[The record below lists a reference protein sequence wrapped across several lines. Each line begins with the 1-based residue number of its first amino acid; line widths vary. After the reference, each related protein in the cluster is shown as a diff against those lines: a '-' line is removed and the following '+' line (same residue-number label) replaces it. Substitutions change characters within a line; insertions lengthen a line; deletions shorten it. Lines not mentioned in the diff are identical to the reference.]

1 VGDLPSDGASI
12 LVSSSYNG
20 LPPANAKEFCK
31 WLNDPPADQRPTGT
45 RYTVFGSG
53 NTEWAATYQG
63 VPILL
68 DTKLSELGALR
79 IHARGEGDVRS
90 DFDAQYRAWRDSL
103 WSDLVSTL
111 DLPASAADPA
121 AIGPRLSISLVNR
134 QKTNPVIISYDAA
147 PARVAG
153 NRELATAL
161 HGQPVER
168 STRHVEIALPEGTTY
183 QTGDH
188 LGVLP
193 RNHPEL
199 IRRAMFRFGLDAGQ
213 YLTIVARYGSHTHLP
228 IDEPTPL
235 LGVLGTCVE
244 LQDVAKRSDIELMVS
259 YTDDPEQ
266 RATLEELI
274 GDDAE
279 AQARYRERVFLP
291 NRSLLDLLEEFP
303 ACALPFEVYL
313 DLLPPLR
320 PRYYSISS
328 SPLVDQGVC
337 SITTGVLRAPARSG
351 HGEYAGIC
359 SNHLATSPNNS
370 TVFVFVRD
378 PGIGFR
384 PPDNAHVP
392 MIMVGAGTGLAP
404 YRGFLQD
411 RAVLKQQGVPVAESP
426 LFFGCRNPNA
436 DYLYAD
442 ELQEYELLGVA
453 RVVTAFSRVPGQPR
467 QYVQDAIQEHGGEV
481 WSLLEQGAH
490 VFVCGNARTIAPAV
504 RAALTAIHHQQAG
517 GPMRDSEAWLANLR
531 AENRYVEDIWGG

>member
-1 VGDLPSDGASI
+1 LTIKPDEMRIQVVPRPDRRLDAPVTRLAAAPTVAEEVAPTLPAAARHNTPLRVLFGSDLGTAEGIATRLAQEGTERGYSVVLGALDDHVGDLPSDGASI

-31 WLNDPPADQRPTGT
+31 WLDDPPADQRPTGA
-45 RYTVFGSG
+45 RYTVFGCG
-53 NTEWAATYQG
+53 NTEWAATYQA

-68 DTKLSELGALR
+68 DTKLEECGARRVHL
-79 IHARGEGDVRS
+79 RGEGDVRS
-90 DFDAQYRAWRDSL
+90 DFDAQYRAWHDSL
-103 WSDLVSTL
+103 WSDLASTL

-134 QKTNPVIISYDAA
+134 QKTNPVIISYEAA
-147 PARVAG
+147 PARVAV

-161 HGQPVER
+161 DGQPVER
-168 STRHVEIALPEGTTY
+168 STRHVEITLPEGTAY

-199 IRRAMFRFGLDAGQ
+199 IRRTMFRFGLDAGQ
-213 YLTIVARYGSHTHLP
+213 YLTIVARSGSHTHLP

-244 LQDVAKRSDIELMVS
+244 LQDVAKRSDIEMMVS

-266 RATLEELI
+266 RAALEELI
-274 GDDAE
+274 GDDPE
-279 AQARYRERVFLP
+279 AQGRYRERVFLP

-351 HGEYAGIC
+351 RGEYAGIC
-359 SNHLATSPNNS
+359 SNHLATSPTTARCS
-370 TVFVFVRD
+370 SLSEIPVSASGHRRTRR
-378 PGIGFR
+378 FR
-384 PPDNAHVP
+384 
-392 MIMVGAGTGLAP
+392 
-404 YRGFLQD
+404 
-411 RAVLKQQGVPVAESP
+411 
-426 LFFGCRNPNA
+426 
-436 DYLYAD
+436 
-442 ELQEYELLGVA
+442 
-453 RVVTAFSRVPGQPR
+453 
-467 QYVQDAIQEHGGEV
+467 
-481 WSLLEQGAH
+481 
-490 VFVCGNARTIAPAV
+490 
-504 RAALTAIHHQQAG
+504 
-517 GPMRDSEAWLANLR
+517 
-531 AENRYVEDIWGG
+531 